1 MVVVGSIASALL
13 VEAVVAVRLH
23 VCAGSRRVA
32 IWLVKNVT
40 AITAGKNTRTIRSD
54 NPFCAGLRCY
64 LHYFLLWYHAEKE
77 FSIGAGLTKKKNC
90 TSIQRELRYQA
101 VSATLQLEKSRRE
114 SPRTELIP
122 KSVFVFRTALHSLRG
137 EAQGPSDHVK
147 RAIPKRLE
155 DEGATEAW

>member
-1 MVVVGSIASALL
+1 LLLALL
-13 VEAVVAVRLH
+13 F
-23 VCAGSRRVA
+23 
-32 IWLVKNVT
+32 
-40 AITAGKNTRTIRSD
+40 ITVSCR
-54 NPFCAGLRCY
+54 
-64 LHYFLLWYHAEKE
+64 EK